1 MRTLQRTAVVFIAI
15 LIAIGGWFS
24 VLGALAQEQPQTV
37 QPGGDLPGDPTLEL
51 VQVAEGLIDPVNV
64 VSANDGS
71 DRLFVLERV
80 GFVRVIENGE
90 LIEEPFLDI
99 RNAVKIDF
107 LEQGLLGMAFHP
119 DYANNGRFFVYYS
132 DYRTNGDHFL
142 VEYGVSDDD
151 PNVAN
156 PESARVLLTVDDPY
170 VNHNGGTMHFGPDGY
185 LYLTIGDGGLAGD
198 PYQNAQDL
206 SNLLGKILRID
217 VDIDV
222 EGDMPYGIP
231 EDNPFAPGGVELS
244 SVANE
249 EAQDGD
255 YHPDAA
261 PEIFAYGLRNAWQFS
276 FDQETGDLYIA
287 DVGQVVWEE
296 INFVPAEEV
305 AEGGHN
311 FGWDWMEGAHCYPPD
326 EEEACAQ
333 VGVMPVA
340 EYEHGENGCS
350 IAGVGVYRGEMSPD
364 LNGIYFASDFCTGI
378 FWGLQQDDAG
388 SWQFEQLLDTDLLV
402 TGSGQGEDGELYV
415 AACTCEFGRDYDPFD
430 NATGTVWQLVSSD
443 QVPEGAVTASGGDA
457 AVPDEATED
466 EGEDAPAA
474 TPEG

>member
-71 DRLFVLERV
+71 GRLFILERV
-80 GFVRVIENGE
+80 GYVRVIEDGE

-132 DYRTNGDHFL
+132 DYQTNGDHFL
-142 VEYGVSDDD
+142 VEYGVSADD
-151 PNVAN
+151 PNVAD
-156 PESARVLLTVDDPY
+156 PESARVLLTENDPY

-255 YHPDAA
+255 YHRDAA

-311 FGWDWMEGAHCYPPD
+311 FGWDWMEGAHCYPPT

-350 IAGVGVYRGEMSPD
+350 IIGVGVYRSETSPD
-364 LNGIYFASDFCTGI
+364 LDYQGETSPDLDGIYFASDYCTGI
-378 FWGLQQDDAG
+378 FWGLQRDDGG

-415 AACTCEFGRDYDPFD
+415 TACTCVFGRDYDPFD

-443 QVPEGAVTASGGDA
+443 VA
-457 AVPDEATED
+457 AEM
-466 EGEDAPAA
+466 GSPAA